1 MNARRKPREKSKVEF
16 IHILDTIVRI
26 SEISRVVAWNGGTD
40 YSNQMRYMISVFL
53 INGTKLDFR
62 YFDYHVRKI
71 EFNGIKR
78 TLGIKN

>member
-1 MNARRKPREKSKVEF
+1 MNARRKHREKSKVEF

-26 SEISRVVAWNGGTD
+26 SEISRVVVWDGGTD
-40 YSNQMRYMISVFL
+40 YSNKMRYMISVFL

-62 YFDYHVRKI
+62 YFDYYVRKI
-71 EFNGIKR
+71 EFNDIKR

>member
-1 MNARRKPREKSKVEF
+1 MNSRRKPREKSKVEF

-26 SEISRVVAWNGGTD
+26 SEISRVVAWDGGTD

-71 EFNGIKR
+71 EFNDIKR